1 MSSLASDKV
10 RVGTFW
16 NSPNL
21 RSAVASSSPAFFS
34 RVRDVGADAGVVVD
48 MFWKRYII
56 LPNGRLLRAGFWA
69 QVV

>member
-48 MFWKRYII
+48 MFRKK
-56 LPNGRLLRAGFWA
+56 
-69 QVV
+69 